1 MAVVHRI
8 KGSDGQIHRVRADE
22 NADPSELVFLVEQQ
36 IIQNRQL
43 PEPAPIAPTPE
54 KSGLLRRAGD
64 VGLGLVQGA
73 ISVPESFVGLADIPT
88 GGRVGK
94 ALEGVGFKPTEAKE
108 ILQSYKTPEQQAAER
123 AVQESEGFIPTLQA
137 AVQNPSAISNVI
149 AQSAPSILGGAGI
162 ARGALAV
169 APRIGGLAAGAI
181 GEGAVGAG
189 LTAEDIRT
197 QTETGLITPQQAA
210 LSTVSGVF
218 TGALGALGG
227 KIARDYLKVG
237 DIDTILASG
246 VSSGEKGKLLTNMIK
261 AGLSEAGLEELPQ
274 SLQEQA
280 MRNIA
285 TGRPWDEGVAEA
297 GAMGVL
303 AALPLGAGAGYSSY
317 RAAEREDNRL
327 SDIISPEQA
336 RIAALK
342 REAQTSSQYTDQLQ
356 AAAAEREMD
365 IAGKAGVDEEI
376 AKFKA
381 VQEQAEAKK
390 QEVIANTQS
399 MLGELS
405 TRLDTDLATVTAK
418 LDSIDGVK
426 ELLNSPEYKADKEV
440 QKQLRQYMNDLK
452 RAEAAEKEMTP
463 TKMKYMLLMDTQDTL
478 QKRFGVASEEQLSQ
492 LPLKELQSAMN
503 ELKTE
508 QPSVANRYTQA
519 KFNTM
524 ERVLNRAIETHP
536 DLITQRQQEELT
548 LQSEQA
554 KQAEQKRMQAAIKAR
569 EQELAIFDND
579 PMKRDAFYQGKAG
592 WEAYQAQE
600 KAQIPD
606 EAYPVYEEAPE
617 VSYEQKMAELERARN
632 EYEAEMFALEEQ
644 YPSPVTP
651 SIEEEAVN
659 EPIPAGQE
667 ALFTK
672 TGRPTAAALRGADN
686 RTRISEAQ
694 PQRAIPST
702 IQPVQPETAPVSE
715 TQASELPA
723 LGDVGR
729 TTGRPAGRAETREET
744 GAAPLIYKGATK
756 PIITMK
762 DAVDAIR
769 EVEAY
774 WVAKDKEAPVDL
786 PDDFV
791 NDFESFKQSLPTNP
805 KDYPVWVK
813 EARNKVQQ
821 MKEMVDKV
829 ASENRALGQEAE
841 PYEYDELPTESYDS
855 RDQYLESKKA
865 KPKAKGEP
873 KKVPAELRKPTTERV
888 TPAELQAVIEKW
900 FNPVW
905 YKQAVKAGWLNIVD
919 GDINDTALPDATK
932 EKYNDA
938 KALFTPEGKVY
949 FFTKNITKGN
959 ELGVVLHEIGE
970 HKGLDNLIGKA
981 RVTQLANR
989 VRQMAEGKGSAR
1001 EIAMAKEAMEMAQ
1014 GEKANDKELIA
1025 YFGEIA
1031 VFNGVRPGAKGKPE
1045 FGKALA
1051 WLNELWSSVKKA
1063 LEKLHFNPDKITDK
1077 DIVDMLYGA
1086 ARLEMGAAQTTQQQI
1101 GEPVPNEPEILASY
1115 ARNPAWELPADVAAD
1130 RKARGLPVF
1139 NPPQNETMKEKMLNN
1154 MGVTSTWT
1162 EWFDRAGNAIVGP
1175 LYSLHRK
1182 ATNYYGP
1189 ESFYTKSTGKL
1200 LGSLMA
1206 QHALNANNLT
1216 FEAIK
1221 QGGLQIDDRGFI
1233 ESTQS
1238 KDNIVALNDDYN
1250 AIMAAMQRDGMSAAE
1265 AYQNTAMMILAD
1277 RYKSLIKMGIKSKE
1291 EFSSEAIAESA
1302 RLKQQYAKEYTQWR
1316 NRYNAMRKNKED
1328 FLVDS
1333 GLYTREEAGKL
1344 LNRLEYVPLYR
1355 IKDSEGADGVFMQGL
1370 LSAKQLQKL
1379 QFDTKNYDVADVMTN
1394 IALNEMWLYKKAIF
1408 NHTTNLLVDQ
1418 VAEMG
1423 IGRPMK
1429 MKPQNDEQTVA
1440 YLRDGKIEY
1449 FRFDDP
1455 NDMAMLKAVPVI
1467 NNWVVKQMRL
1477 MGSILRKGITLTPSF
1492 IYRQVWQDVERAWMQ
1507 SGTNQ
1512 PFIKML
1518 GQSIREQAANAKKN
1532 AETETARALRSR
1544 GVIGAVEYQDSF
1556 ENAIDEL
1563 FGRDKADQSML
1574 EKVYKKLEYMER
1586 LAQNSDMAARAVVY
1600 ENAIKEGASP
1610 GEAALRAQMML
1621 NYQHRGTSPLL
1632 RTLLATIPFVNTKLQ
1647 SEWRLIDALQGKV
1660 PGLSKEKAKTI
1671 LVGKLLKMALLTAA
1685 YAMTRA
1691 GDDDY
1696 EEASDENRN
1705 RNFLINVGGI
1715 PLRIPVAPEYL
1726 FIKTG
1731 MEQLTRKAIDAE
1743 FYSDRKLGHAV
1754 ASSLGGLLL
1763 GASDVTPAIIRPLLE
1778 NMTNYS
1784 FFNDRALVGQGLQN
1798 LDVNLQKVEG
1808 QTSELA
1814 KFISNQLQAVGGN
1827 TVNVSPIK
1835 IDNLING
1842 IFGTMGRDVIFLTN
1856 QLADAIQGTERPDL
1870 KPNQYFEVGTAFY
1883 DTKGGQRKAD
1893 YYELRDKVST
1903 AYSSYLRLQ
1912 KTDPEA
1918 ARAYMQENRQ
1928 LIAMRSPIE
1937 AIGNRLE
1944 QLRAQRNRIIA
1955 DKQMSG
1961 EEKRAKL
1968 DRITEMENQIVT
1980 EPTKRIRERLQ

>member
-43 PEPAPIAPTPE
+43 PEPAPVAPTPE
-54 KSGLLRRAGD
+54 KAGALRRLGD
-64 VGLGLVQGA
+64 LGISAVQGA
-73 ISVPESFVGLADIPT
+73 IGLPESIVGLADIPT

-94 ALEGVGFKPTEAKE
+94 ALEGIGYKPAEAKQILQGFK
-108 ILQSYKTPEQQAAER
+108 SPEQQAAEQ
-123 AVQESEGFIPTLQA
+123 AVQEAEGFIPTAKA
-137 AVQNPSAISNVI
+137 AIQNPSALASTII
-149 AQSAPSILGGAGI
+149 QSAPSMLGGAGI
-162 ARGALAV
+162 ARGA
-169 APRIGGLAAGAI
+169 IGAIPKLSPVIAAGI
-181 GEGAVGAG
+181 GEGAISAGA
-189 LTAEDIRT
+189 TAENAR
-197 QTETGLITPQQAA
+197 QQSASGLLTPEQSGIA
-210 LSTVSGVF
+210 TVSGAL
-218 TGALGALGG
+218 TGALGVLGG
-227 KIARDYLKVG
+227 KVAEKYLKVG
-237 DIDTILASG
+237 DIDTILAGG
-246 VSSGEKGKLLTNMIK
+246 VNPAEKGRLLTSVIK
-261 AGLSEAGLEELPQ
+261 AGLAESTLEELPQ
-274 SLQEQA
+274 SMQEQ
-280 MRNIA
+280 IA
-285 TGRPWDEGVAEA
+285 SNLSAGKPWDEGVAEA
-297 GAMGVL
+297 GAMGVM
-303 AALPLGAGAGYSSY
+303 AALPLGGAAGYMTH
-317 RAAEREDNRL
+317 RAAEKEDKRL
-327 SDIISPEQA
+327 SGIIAPEQA

-342 REAQTSSQYTDQLQ
+342 REAGTSGQYTDQLQ

-365 IAGKAGVDEEI
+365 IAGKAGVDEQLGKEAKQPPKYQEEIELYPETSVEEI
-376 AKFKA
+376 AARRAAESTQGDLFIPESKI
-381 VQEQAEAKK
+381 QEIQKP
-390 QEVIANTQS
+390 
-399 MLGELS
+399 
-405 TRLDTDLATVTAK
+405 K
-418 LDSIDGVK
+418 LDEDTITSFGFKKNSLAYKALEALSKSEESPEVLVKRFDQIIDNNQDKIKTTAQGDAVDK
-426 ELLNSPEYKADKEV
+426 FRALLNKQIKIDPELLA
-440 QKQLRQYMNDLK
+440 QQ
-452 RAEAAEKEMTP
+452 
-463 TKMKYMLLMDTQDTL
+463 
-478 QKRFGVASEEQLSQ
+478 
-492 LPLKELQSAMN
+492 
-503 ELKTE
+503 
-508 QPSVANRYTQA
+508 
-519 KFNTM
+519 
-524 ERVLNRAIETHP
+524 
-536 DLITQRQQEELT
+536 QQEELS
-548 LQSEQA
+548 LR
-554 KQAEQKRMQAAIKAR
+554 AEQERIKQEKIIQANIKAR

-579 PMKRDAFYQGKAG
+579 PMKKAAFEQGPAA
-592 WEAYQAQE
+592 WDAYQAQE
-600 KAQIPD
+600 KVQIPD

-644 YPSPVTP
+644 YPNPVTP
-651 SIEEEAVN
+651 TIEEEAVN

-672 TGRPTAAALRGADN
+672 TGRPTAAALRGVDN

-694 PQRAIPST
+694 PQGTIPSAV
-702 IQPVQPETAPVSE
+702 QPVQPAASAVSE
-715 TQASELPA
+715 AETPNVPT

-729 TTGRPAGRAETREET
+729 STGRPTGRVETREET
-744 GAAPLIYKGATK
+744 GATTLGAEDQAIK
-756 PIITMK
+756 RQLSELLMDGMITRKEYSGYTQML
-762 DAVDAIR
+762 AQNGPQATDAIAKTALA
-769 EVEAY
+769 EAGY
-774 WVAKDKEAPVDL
+774 LSPYENPSLINKTVSEKPAADVVQDYKEAVEL
-786 PDDFV
+786 
-791 NDFESFKQSLPTNP
+791 
-805 KDYPVWVK
+805 
-813 EARNKVQQ
+813 
-821 MKEMVDKV
+821 
-829 ASENRALGQEAE
+829 EAE
-841 PYEYDELPTESYDS
+841 APDELTTESYDS
-855 RDQYLESKKA
+855 RDQYMESKKA

-888 TPAELQAVIEKW
+888 TPAELQSVIEKW

-905 YKQAVKAGWLNIVD
+905 YKQAVKAGWLNIID
-919 GDINDTALPDATK
+919 GDINDTTLPDATK
-932 EKYNDA
+932 ENYNNA

-970 HKGLDNLIGKA
+970 HKGLENLIGKA

-1051 WLNELWSSVKKA
+1051 WLNELWGSVRKA

-1086 ARLEMGAAQTTQQQI
+1086 ARLEMGAAQITQQQI

-1221 QGGLQIDDRGFI
+1221 QGGLKIDARGFI

-1238 KDNIVALNDDYN
+1238 KDNIIALNDDYN
-1250 AIMAAMQRDGMSAAE
+1250 AIMAAMQRDDMSAAE

-1291 EFSSEAIAESA
+1291 EFSSEAMTESA

-1316 NRYNAMRKNKED
+1316 DRYNAMRKNKED

-1467 NNWVVKQMRL
+1467 NNWAVKQMRL

-1512 PFIKML
+1512 PFMKML

-1600 ENAIKEGASP
+1600 ENTLKEVNPTTGEKYTP

-1647 SEWRLIDALQGKV
+1647 SEWRLVDALQGKV

-1671 LVGKLLKMALLTAA
+1671 LAGKVLKMALLTAA
-1685 YAMTRA
+1685 YAMTRT

-1726 FIKTG
+1726 VIKTG

>member
-43 PEPAPIAPTPE
+43 PEPAPVAPTPE
-54 KSGLLRRAGD
+54 KPVGVGEAFVGGAKRLGSSMLTGLTGIADSQKAGEAGVARQEAITERPAGD
-64 VGLGLVQGA
+64 
-73 ISVPESFVGLADIPT
+73 F
-88 GGRVGK
+88 
-94 ALEGVGFKPTEAKE
+94 TETRR
-108 ILQSYKTPEQQAAER
+108 LW
-123 AVQESEGFIPTLQA
+123 
-137 AVQNPSAISNVI
+137 N
-149 AQSAPSILGGAGI
+149 AGEYF
-162 ARGALAV
+162 
-169 APRIGGLAAGAI
+169 PAI
-181 GEGAVGAG
+181 GEAVSQAPAVIAEQAPNLGARFAGARLGAMGGAALGGLPGAAIGAVGGAFLPNYLAQSG
-189 LTAEDIRT
+189 SNIERQVSEGKPVDPMAAY
-197 QTETGLITPQQAA
+197 GAAVPQAA
-210 LSTVSGVF
+210 LDYFVDKTVFGKLLGVP
-218 TGALGALGG
+218 TKQIGTAAAEKIARESLLKIAGKGAAEYTALEIPTELVQQGLERLQAGLPLTDASAIEEYKQTAYKTALGAPLGG
-227 KIARDYLKVG
+227 VG
-237 DIDTILASG
+237 RYAE
-246 VSSGEKGKLLTNMIK
+246 VSAAKEEVAKSDEAIK
-261 AGLSEAGLEELPQ
+261 Q
-274 SLQEQA
+274 
-280 MRNIA
+280 
-285 TGRPWDEGVAEA
+285 
-297 GAMGVL
+297 
-303 AALPLGAGAGYSSY
+303 
-317 RAAEREDNRL
+317 
-327 SDIISPEQA
+327 EQA

-342 REAQTSSQYTDQLQ
+342 REAGTSGQYTDQLQ

-365 IAGKAGVDEEI
+365 IAGKASVDEEI

-381 VQEQAEAKK
+381 VQDQAEAKK

-405 TRLDTDLATVTAK
+405 ARLNTDLATVTAK
-418 LDSIDGVK
+418 LNSVDGVK
-426 ELLNSPEYKADKEV
+426 ELLNSPEYKADKAV
-440 QKQLRQYMNDLK
+440 QKELRQYMNDLK
-452 RAEAAEKEMTP
+452 RAEAAEKQMTP

-524 ERVLNRAIETHP
+524 ERVLTRAIETHP

-579 PMKRDAFYQGKAG
+579 PMKKAAFEQGPAA

-606 EAYPVYEEAPE
+606 EAFPVYEEMPE

-651 SIEEEAVN
+651 TIEEEAVN

-686 RTRISEAQ
+686 RTRVSETQ
-694 PQRAIPST
+694 PQRAIPSVV
-702 IQPVQPETAPVSE
+702 QPVQPATPAVSE
-715 TQASELPA
+715 AQTPELPA

-729 TTGRPAGRAETREET
+729 TTGRPAGRVETREET
-744 GAAPLIYKGATK
+744 GAAPLGAEDQAIK
-756 PIITMK
+756 RQLSELLMDGMITRKEYSGYTQML
-762 DAVDAIR
+762 AQNGPQATDAIAKTALA
-769 EVEAY
+769 EAGY
-774 WVAKDKEAPVDL
+774 LSPYENPSLINKTVSEKPAADVVQDYKEAVEL
-786 PDDFV
+786 
-791 NDFESFKQSLPTNP
+791 
-805 KDYPVWVK
+805 
-813 EARNKVQQ
+813 
-821 MKEMVDKV
+821 
-829 ASENRALGQEAE
+829 EAE
-841 PYEYDELPTESYDS
+841 APDEITTESYDS
-855 RDQYLESKKA
+855 RDQYMESKKA

-888 TPAELQAVIEKW
+888 TPAELQSVIEKW

-919 GDINDTALPDATK
+919 GDINDTTLPVTSK

-970 HKGLDNLIGKA
+970 HKGLENLIGKD

-1045 FGKALA
+1045 FGKAMA
-1051 WLNELWSSVKKA
+1051 WLNELWGSVKKA

-1086 ARLEMGAAQTTQQQI
+1086 ARLEMGAAQTMQEQVGQS
-1101 GEPVPNEPEILASY
+1101 VPNEPEILASY

-1175 LYSLHRK
+1175 LYTIHRK

-1221 QGGLQIDDRGFI
+1221 QGGLKIDDRGFI

-1277 RYKSLIKMGIKSKE
+1277 RYKSLIKIGIKSKE
-1291 EFSSEAIAESA
+1291 EFSSEAMAESA

-1316 NRYNAMRKNKED
+1316 DRYNAMRKNKED

-1467 NNWVVKQMRL
+1467 NNWAVKQMRL

-1512 PFIKML
+1512 PFMKML
-1518 GQSIREQAANAKKN
+1518 GQSVREQAANAKKN

-1600 ENAIKEGASP
+1600 ENTLKEINPTTGEKYTP

-1621 NYQHRGTSPLL
+1621 NYQHRGTSPAL
-1632 RTLLATIPFVNTKLQ
+1632 RALLATIPFVNTKLQ
-1647 SEWRLIDALQGKV
+1647 SEWRLVDALQGKV

-1671 LVGKLLKMALLTAA
+1671 LASKVLKMALFTAA

-1726 FIKTG
+1726 VIKTG

-1743 FYSDRKLGHAV
+1743 FYTDRKLGHAV